1 MADAEGALI
10 KSFEAHLRAAIGDME
25 DMMRQRKRDRHHIAA
40 LDYMVNEEQQ
50 KNEEK
55 ENTIK
60 AQKKTIEVQQERI
73 ATLQVELTFAAE
85 HNEQLKRDIEYMWP
99 RDVESSNS
107 PSKKNNE

>member
-10 KSFEAHLRAAIGDME
+10 ESIEGHFRAALSVME
-25 DMMRQRKRDRHHIAA
+25 DILRQRKRDRQHIAA

-55 ENTIK
+55 ESSNK
-60 AQKKTIEVQQERI
+60 ALKKTIEIQNEVI
-73 ATLQVELTFAAE
+73 AALKTELAFAVE

-99 RDVESSNS
+99 RDVESSCS